1 MEKNPTRKSLPD
13 RLDVADLRYDIKRL
27 SAEMDYHKSKVKIFE
42 ETIKAQQEDLDN
54 ILDVSQFQ
62 PKEIGVYQ

>member
-1 MEKNPTRKSLPD
+1 MEKNIVREKLPD

>member
-1 MEKNPTRKSLPD
+1 MEKNPTRNSLPD
-13 RLDVADLRYDIKRL
+13 RLDVADLKYDIKRL

-62 PKEIGVYQ
+62 PTEIGVYQ

>member
-1 MEKNPTRKSLPD
+1 MEKNPTRNSLPD